1 MIPDPVV
8 EEVRARADIV
18 EIVGEHVPLK
28 RAGKEFRALCPFHT
42 EKTPSFYVV
51 PSKGFYKCFGCGESG
66 DVFTFLMKRQGLEFQ
81 DAVRVLAARVGVEIP
96 DERAVRRE
104 EDAHRAVREAV
115 AFAADYY
122 RRTLW
127 ESAAGERARRY
138 LAGRGIEREAAERFQ
153 LGAAPDEWRALRDA
167 ARKHGIADEVLLDA
181 GLIKRS
187 ERSEEPYDRLRD
199 RLVFP
204 ICDVAGRV
212 VAFGGRVLGRAAEAV
227 PKYLNSP
234 DTPIYRKGHL
244 LYGLNWARGAIRRDG
259 AALVVE
265 GYMDYVSL
273 AARGLENVVA
283 GLGTAITPE
292 QAGLLARYS
301 RTAYLL
307 YDSDP
312 AGLRATFRAGDAL
325 LRAGVHPLV
334 VTLPPGED
342 PDSVVRAGGAQALRP
357 SLDGAVDVLERK
369 LQILAEHGYLEGAD
383 GLRRALD
390 RLLPTLRAA
399 ADPALRDIYVARVA
413 ERTGVRRETLEA
425 ELAPGGGRTPRP
437 ARREPAAP
445 PAGGGRGK
453 AREEQWAA
461 ERLLLTL
468 LLADPSRVEPAAN
481 AVRAEEF
488 RDPLHRQL
496 FELLVRNGVPAGDE
510 DVAGLSPEARARLL
524 ELRRERPAV
533 TDGDQMFADVVA
545 SLRIPGILRRIGEV
559 ERLLKTSPESRHEEL
574 ARERLRLQREL
585 EALRSASAKIG
596 NKASSW
602 GRKYRDR
609 DVGPSTQMS

>member
-1 MIPDPVV
+1 MIPDSVV
-8 EEVRARADIV
+8 DEVRARADIV
-18 EIVGEHVPLK
+18 EIVGEQVPLK

-51 PSKGFYKCFGCGESG
+51 PAKGFYKCFGCGESG

-81 DAVRVLAARVGVEIP
+81 DAVRALAARVGVEIP
-96 DERAVRRE
+96 DERAGRRE
-104 EDAHRAVREAV
+104 EEAHKAVREAV
-115 AFAADYY
+115 AFAADFY

-153 LGAAPDEWRALRDA
+153 LGAAPDEWRAIRDA

-181 GLIKRS
+181 GLIKPSDRPDG
-187 ERSEEPYDRLRD
+187 PYDRLRD
-199 RLVFP
+199 RLIFP
-204 ICDVAGRV
+204 ICDVGGRV
-212 VAFGGRVLGRAAEAV
+212 VAFGGRVLGKAAEGV

-234 DTPIYRKGHL
+234 DTPIYQKGHL
-244 LYGLNWARGAIRRDG
+244 LYGLNWARGAIRREA

-273 AARGLENVVA
+273 AARGIENVVA
-283 GLGTAITPE
+283 GLGTAMTGE
-292 QAGLLARYS
+292 QAALLARYS

-312 AGLRATFRAGDAL
+312 AGLRATFRTGDAL

-334 VTLPPGED
+334 VTLPAGED

-357 SLDGAVDVLERK
+357 LLEAAVDVLERK
-369 LQILAEHGYLEGAD
+369 VQILGEHGYLEDVD

-425 ELAPGGGRTPRP
+425 ELAPGGGGRTLKP
-437 ARREPAAP
+437 ARREAP
-445 PAGGGRGK
+445 PAPAGRGS

-461 ERLLLTL
+461 ERMMLTL
-468 LLADPSRVEPAAN
+468 LLADPTRLAAAAA
-481 AVRAEEF
+481 AVKPEEF

-496 FELLVRNGVPAGDE
+496 FELLLRDGVPTGDE
-510 DVAGLSPEARARLL
+510 EVAHLSPEARARLL
-524 ELRRERPAV
+524 ELLRERPAV

-545 SLRIPGILRRIGEV
+545 SLRIPGILRRIGAV
-559 ERLLKTSPESRHEEL
+559 DRLLKTSPESRHEEL

-585 EALRSASAKIG
+585 EELGAASAKIG

>member
-1 MIPDPVV
+1 MIPDSVV
-8 EEVRARADIV
+8 DEVRARADIV
-18 EIVGEHVPLK
+18 EVVGEQVPLK

-51 PSKGFYKCFGCGESG
+51 PAKGFYKCFGCGESG

-81 DAVRVLAARVGVEIP
+81 DAVRALAARVGVEIP
-96 DERAVRRE
+96 DERAGRRE
-104 EDAHRAVREAV
+104 EEAHKAVREAV
-115 AFAADYY
+115 AFAADFY

-153 LGAAPDEWRALRDA
+153 LGAAPDEWRAIRDA

-181 GLIKRS
+181 GLIKPSDRPDG
-187 ERSEEPYDRLRD
+187 PYDRLRD
-199 RLVFP
+199 RLIFP
-204 ICDVAGRV
+204 ICDVGGRV
-212 VAFGGRVLGRAAEAV
+212 VAFGGRVLGKAAAGV

-234 DTPIYRKGHL
+234 DTPIYQKGHL
-244 LYGLNWARGAIRRDG
+244 LYGLNWARGAIRREA

-273 AARGLENVVA
+273 AARGIENVVA
-283 GLGTAITPE
+283 GLGTAMTTE
-292 QAGLLARYS
+292 QAALLARYS

-312 AGLRATFRAGDAL
+312 AGLRATFRTGDAL

-334 VTLPPGED
+334 VTLPAGED

-357 SLDGAVDVLERK
+357 FLEAAVDVLERK
-369 LQILAEHGYLEGAD
+369 VQILGEHGYLEDVD

-425 ELAPGGGRTPRP
+425 ELAPGGGGGRALKP
-437 ARREPAAP
+437 ARREAP
-445 PAGGGRGK
+445 PAAAGGSSV
-453 AREEQWAA
+453 REEQWAA
-461 ERLLLTL
+461 ERMMLTL
-468 LLADPSRVEPAAN
+468 LLADPTRLAAAAA
-481 AVRAEEF
+481 AVKPEEF

-496 FELLVRNGVPAGDE
+496 FELLLRDGVPTGDE
-510 DVAGLSPEARARLL
+510 EVAHLSPEARARLL
-524 ELRRERPAV
+524 ELLRERPAV

-545 SLRIPGILRRIGEV
+545 SLRIPGILRRIGAV
-559 ERLLKTSPESRHEEL
+559 DRLLKASPESRHEEL
-574 ARERLRLQREL
+574 ARERLQLHREL
-585 EALRSASAKIG
+585 EELRTASAKIG

-609 DVGPSTQMS
+609 DIGPSTQMS